1 MYYIDLKYKQL
12 NRLHSIFSK
21 NFIVK
26 WEKTLSYNV
35 TETIIDKNVHN
46 KRLRKAVF
54 VDEV

>member
-21 NFIVK
+21 NFIEK